1 MNDAIANVS
10 IVEGQ
15 SLPRFAPLRALFEQL
30 LRDGDD
36 VGASLAVTI
45 DGEPVVDLWGGWC
58 DEARTI
64 RWTRDTL
71 THVWSTTKTMV
82 SLLALY
88 LIDRGELD
96 PDRPVAY
103 YWPQFAA
110 AGKASIKV
118 HHLLTHSSGL
128 SGWAA
133 PVTVADLCDW
143 DRSTALLAAQEPWW
157 EAGTA
162 SGYHALNYG
171 HLLGEVMRRIT
182 GLKPGA
188 LLQRELAGPLAA
200 DFHIGLPDG
209 AGARVA
215 RVIPPPPLALD
226 PGAMLPGSPAFRTF
240 TNPAPDAAVSWDAA
254 WCAADIGA
262 ANGHGNARSVARLQS
277 LLSCGGE
284 LDGRR
289 WLAPATIER
298 IFEPRIAGID
308 LVLGAPLRLGLGWGL
323 PQPQLLPFVP
333 AGRVAFW
340 GGWGGSIVVADAD
353 RRICIAYMMNKMAPG
368 IIGGPNA
375 ARLVAAAYAAIG
387 ER

>member
-1 MNDAIANVS
+1 MNEAPS
-10 IVEGQ
+10 LVEGQ

-58 DEARTI
+58 DETRTT

-96 PDRPVAY
+96 PERPVAH

-118 HHLLTHSSGL
+118 HHLLTHGSGL

-157 EAGTA
+157 APGTA

-188 LLQRELAGPLAA
+188 LLRRELAGPLGA

-215 RVIPPPPLALD
+215 RVIPPPPLQLD
-226 PGAMLPGSPAFRTF
+226 PGAMPPGSPAFRTF
-240 TNPAPDAAVSWDAA
+240 SNPAPDATVSWDAA

-298 IFEPRIAGID
+298 VFECRIDGID

-323 PQPQLLPFVP
+323 PQPRLLPFIP

-353 RRICIAYMMNKMAPG
+353 RRICIAYVMNKMAPG

-375 ARLVAAAYAAIG
+375 ARLVAAAYAALEG
-387 ER
+387 